1 MKLIKRKYEN
11 GIQKVQFNKI
21 NIGDFFIY
29 KNKLYKKTE
38 YIYLYLHDKNAVDME
53 DGSFYSVDLF
63 KEVYSASVQ
72 LKVNFS
78 ESIKKTIGELQLGDL
93 FHYQSKLFILVK
105 DLYCLELFSYNDCTK
120 LKKINESTQVD
131 YYENA
136 VMNFK
141 GKNNDN

>member
-21 NIGDFFIY
+21 KIGDFFIY

-105 DLYCLELFSYNDCTK
+105 DLYCLELFSYNYCTK